1 MTSHFLTGLEL
12 NKAQAL
18 KLLSLAQTIKQQP
31 KEFNQALAGQS
42 IVPCLKSRAYVLVC
56 LLILVLIV

>member
-31 KEFNQALAGQS
+31 KEFSQALAGQS
-42 IVPCLKSRAYVLVC
+42 QHTQQPGQREGRDLSRDGDPS
-56 LLILVLIV
+56 